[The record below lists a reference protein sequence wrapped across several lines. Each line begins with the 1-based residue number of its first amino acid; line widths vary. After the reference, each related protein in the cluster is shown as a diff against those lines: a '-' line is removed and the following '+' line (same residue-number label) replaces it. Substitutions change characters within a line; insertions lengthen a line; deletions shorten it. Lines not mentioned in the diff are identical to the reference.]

1 MKRSSILLV
10 LFLSGWF
17 LTGCD
22 EEKCECRIMNTGIE
36 VAIQDAA
43 GKNLLDPSTNGYFAK
58 QDIKMFY
65 EIKGKLRTHA
75 SLAPGAQLDN
85 PEGFSIGS
93 NGTQYFLNISSN
105 PTPGKEVIT
114 ILKIKDQADV
124 RLITTVNGD
133 GGSRIEKI
141 WYKDQL
147 VWSVDMQTFPRVT
160 VVLD

>member
-1 MKRSSILLV
+1 MKRFLMLLTF
-10 LFLSGWF
+10 FLSTWF

-43 GKNLLDPSTNGYFAK
+43 GKNLLDPSTEGAFTR

-65 EIKGKLRTHA
+65 EIKGKLKTHA
-75 SLAPGAQLDN
+75 SLSSGVQLDN
-85 PEGFSIGS
+85 PEGFTISS
-93 NGTQYFLNISSN
+93 TGTQYFLNITSN
-105 PTPGKEVIT
+105 PTAGKEVVT
-114 ILKIKDQADV
+114 ILKIKDQPDV
-124 RLITTVNGD
+124 RLVTTIKGE

-147 VWSVDMQTFPRVT
+147 VWSVDMQTFPHVT